1 MPELLPV
8 MMMVLGEVKG
18 YWMSASAGSV
28 GMMELARKIAA
39 RDWADFE
46 TADRRDRGMLPL
58 LLSLSL
64 SFCVVEH
71 SLITLLLIEYEKGG
85 EV

>member
-1 MPELLPV
+1 
-8 MMMVLGEVKG
+8 MMVLGEVKG

-58 LLSLSL
+58 LLSLSFSF

-71 SLITLLLIEYEKGG
+71 SLISLLLIEDEKGG